1 MEKIKEGV
9 NDNNSKAAIV
19 AYFIIAHAVIVIR
32 GNKRAF
38 IGSSL
43 LFVVKFLIGSNLQSA
58 KKTNF
63 PQFDDSVL
71 IKWQHLNLDS
81 VCLKADHPRFCFI
94 ISAKLIKKK
103 SVIVLIVSLSLEI
116 LNKTGECCMQ
126 QVCHMIHII
135 YKHVSSKYYNHF
147 HMKLKWNEFSAFLL
161 FPPFNFLHL
170 SLNSLTYDKTLLLC
184 VFCLFSSIYMLT
196 ISKLFFSIYSCI
208 GTQPKNWCILS
219 LFFQSHEYIHFEL
232 LWY

>member
-71 IKWQHLNLDS
+71 IK
-81 VCLKADHPRFCFI
+81 
-94 ISAKLIKKK
+94 
-103 SVIVLIVSLSLEI
+103 
-116 LNKTGECCMQ
+116 
-126 QVCHMIHII
+126 
-135 YKHVSSKYYNHF
+135 
-147 HMKLKWNEFSAFLL
+147 
-161 FPPFNFLHL
+161 
-170 SLNSLTYDKTLLLC
+170 
-184 VFCLFSSIYMLT
+184 
-196 ISKLFFSIYSCI
+196 
-208 GTQPKNWCILS
+208 
-219 LFFQSHEYIHFEL
+219 
-232 LWY
+232 